1 MLPMR
6 FWLRIGR
13 PLEPDGL
20 SVVAL
25 WLAAAFGS
33 ANWGLWLGVVVVVA
47 LLAVIACFEAGAS
60 VAVDVWPELADE
72 DEEAAGMRNDAMTRA
87 YVDMICALR

>member
-1 MLPMR
+1 MR
-6 FWLRIGR
+6 LWLSTG
-13 PLEPDGL
+13 GL

-47 LLAVIACFEAGAS
+47 ALLAAMACFVADAS
-60 VAVDVWPELADE
+60 VVVWPELADDDEE
-72 DEEAAGMRNDAMTRA
+72 DEEEAAGMRNDAMTRA
-87 YVDMICALR
+87 YVDMTCAFR